1 MPYKDETQPRCRQ
14 RGSAM
19 VEAALA
25 LLLGLFML
33 IGIIDFGRILMLH
46 QAFVQRARAGSR
58 YSVVHDWDQ
67 DPTAA
72 ENTIRNIILYNEPD
86 PTPRTETGLLGL
98 QPEMV
103 SVSREDAGGTLNDE
117 AADRITIQ
125 ISGYETFL
133 FIPGLAGKFTA
144 KPITHSI
151 PVENL
156 GAVP

>member
-1 MPYKDETQPRCRQ
+1 MTDKQKIQSKSRR

-25 LLLGLFML
+25 LLLGVMML

-67 DPTAA
+67 DPAAA
-72 ENTIRNIILYNEPD
+72 ENTIRNVILYNEAD

-98 QPEMV
+98 RPEMI
-103 SVSREDAGGTLNDE
+103 SVTREDAGGTANDE
-117 AADRITIQ
+117 AADRITVQ
-125 ISGYETFL
+125 ISGYDMFL
-133 FIPGLAGKFTA
+133 FIPGLSGKFTA
-144 KPITHSI
+144 KPITQSI